1 MCSVTRYAGYF
12 KGRIL
17 TGPGNFA
24 HGHYGGYVGVAEYGY
39 TLMSDWRNKSLAFDT
54 DWLIFCGQ
62 NAAPWRFF
70 ANGQSVGI
78 VDSEPPMRTESRLG
92 VNHCEYWNGW
102 YCDYLNTDFGIMEI
116 AIWNRTLSQDEILTM
131 HMFYSDML
139 AHGNTA
145 AVNSGAS
152 SCTMCVPGTY
162 FYPAGGSP
170 DCALCLPGSFSST
183 AGASACTPCFA
194 GTYYN
199 STGATACTP
208 CVCEAG
214 TFSTAVGASACSQC
228 YRNASGPPP
237 SLPPPLPGNG
247 PCELPDLTWEV
258 RLWPCIVLYL

>member
-1 MCSVTRYAGYF
+1 VLAETEFPVPEGLYSRYTYSSWNGSASRWFDIVGGDNNAAGWNIFQECATGANGAAGKICELRGTTRGELYFGDSALPPVFTMCSVTRYAGYF

-17 TGPGNFA
+17 AGPGNFA

-139 AHGNTA
+139 AHGNTGEI
-145 AVNSGAS
+145 S
-152 SCTMCVPGTY
+152 M
-162 FYPAGGSP
+162 
-170 DCALCLPGSFSST
+170 
-183 AGASACTPCFA
+183 
-194 GTYYN
+194 
-199 STGATACTP
+199 
-208 CVCEAG
+208 
-214 TFSTAVGASACSQC
+214 
-228 YRNASGPPP
+228 R
-237 SLPPPLPGNG
+237 
-247 PCELPDLTWEV
+247 
-258 RLWPCIVLYL
+258 I